1 MEDDVL
7 IKRLS
12 KHPKLKARFTRYL
25 DIIENTK
32 GDVGLADLAEESII
46 EESRQMNQET
56 LQMWAERQNAQ
67 QGKQVEERHRNVSKA
82 GKKNCVGTAHSER
95 SPLKSDSIE

>member
-1 MEDDVL
+1 MEDDLL

-12 KHPKLKARFTRYL
+12 KHPKLKARFIRYL
-25 DIIENTK
+25 DIIENTN

-56 LQMWAERQNAQ
+56 LQLWAERQSTQ
-67 QGKQVEERHRNVSKA
+67 QGKQFEERHRNVSKA
-82 GKKNCVGTAHSER
+82 GKKNSVGTAHSEK
-95 SPLKSDSIE
+95 SPLKNNSIE